1 MKALFKKTSGS
12 AGADCWLLALLLAAF
27 FLFQLPRLDQAPWE
41 NYDSWRQTDTYTI
54 AQNYAQRDMNP
65 LRPQFN
71 YDGPGDNYVQLELQV
86 MPYLSAVLF
95 KILGREPYWVP
106 RLISLLFFM
115 GSAVFCYGIGRRL
128 LKNRWAALGAFA
140 VYLVMPISLLYS
152 RAIMPEAAALFFYTV
167 AIYFFLRWYQGGG
180 RGALALSGVMMG
192 LAIMEKTPT
201 AFAGLMIVVLF
212 FKKRGLRSFKDPMFY
227 GYGALS
233 LGLPLLYYWYAG
245 QVATFT
251 FVSGIAEKHILKS
264 AFTAIFTSQAWEFF
278 QREMPLFFSWPV
290 LIGMLL
296 GVLCCLKRKNLPLLL
311 WTLSMAL
318 ETAAIVAVIRFGY
331 YMVFLAPL
339 FALLCAAVLLEVGKW
354 IPKAGAVLGCVL
366 CAAVFSHSLI
376 VAWPMASVN
385 ETITAQA
392 QVIQK
397 VTDEEDVL
405 AVASPDPV
413 LLGAC
418 RRMGYRAN
426 LRYYDYIPEEPEEE
440 LAYFLGHGVRYFVV
454 PGGVIPGEDGEEYL
468 ELLQTRYPLVYQGEE
483 CLIFDLE
490 GKV

>member
-152 RAIMPEAAALFFYTV
+152 RAIMPEAAALFFYTA

-212 FKKRGLRSFKDPMFY
+212 F
-227 GYGALS
+227 
-233 LGLPLLYYWYAG
+233 
-245 QVATFT
+245 
-251 FVSGIAEKHILKS
+251 
-264 AFTAIFTSQAWEFF
+264 
-278 QREMPLFFSWPV
+278 
-290 LIGMLL
+290 
-296 GVLCCLKRKNLPLLL
+296 
-311 WTLSMAL
+311 
-318 ETAAIVAVIRFGY
+318 
-331 YMVFLAPL
+331 
-339 FALLCAAVLLEVGKW
+339 
-354 IPKAGAVLGCVL
+354 
-366 CAAVFSHSLI
+366 
-376 VAWPMASVN
+376 
-385 ETITAQA
+385 
-392 QVIQK
+392 
-397 VTDEEDVL
+397 
-405 AVASPDPV
+405 
-413 LLGAC
+413 
-418 RRMGYRAN
+418 
-426 LRYYDYIPEEPEEE
+426 
-440 LAYFLGHGVRYFVV
+440 
-454 PGGVIPGEDGEEYL
+454 
-468 ELLQTRYPLVYQGEE
+468 
-483 CLIFDLE
+483 
-490 GKV
+490 